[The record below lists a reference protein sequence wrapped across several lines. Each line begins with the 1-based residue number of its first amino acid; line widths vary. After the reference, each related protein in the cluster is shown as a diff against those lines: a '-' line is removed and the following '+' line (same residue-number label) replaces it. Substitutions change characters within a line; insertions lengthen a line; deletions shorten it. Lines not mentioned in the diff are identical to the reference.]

1 MQTMRLR
8 TNLSHWGLYA
18 LLCVIAVVM
27 IYPFVWAATASLKST
42 AQIFGGNPFDLI
54 PKPFVWENYHR
65 AWTLL
70 PLGRFLLN
78 SLLICLVVPTTSIL
92 LSSLAA
98 YSFARLRFPGRDALF
113 VALLGVMMMPGHI
126 TLIPNY
132 VLVRMLGWINHY
144 EAVLIPGIFQA
155 SLIFNVFF
163 MRQFFL
169 SIPRELDEAG
179 IIDGCS
185 RFGVWL
191 RVIMPNAKPAVA
203 TIAIMSFV
211 SDWNMFLWP
220 SIVINDYLKMPI
232 QVGISYFKA
241 NALTRG
247 EWGVLMA
254 ATTVAILPMIGMFLA
269 AQRHFIRSMLTSGLG
284 GR

>member
-1 MQTMRLR
+1 MRLR
-8 TNLSHWGLYA
+8 TLLGRLTLYA
-18 LLCVIAVVM
+18 LLSVIAVVM
-27 IYPFVWAATASLKST
+27 IYPFLWAATASLKST
-42 AQIFGGNPFDLI
+42 AQIFSGNPFDLF
-54 PKPFVWENYHR
+54 PQPFVWENYRR

-98 YSFARLRFPGRDALF
+98 YSFARLRFPGRDILF

-132 VLVRMLGWINHY
+132 VLMRMLGWINHY

-169 SIPRELDEAG
+169 SIPKELDEAG

-191 RVIMPNAKPAVA
+191 RVIMPNAKPAIA